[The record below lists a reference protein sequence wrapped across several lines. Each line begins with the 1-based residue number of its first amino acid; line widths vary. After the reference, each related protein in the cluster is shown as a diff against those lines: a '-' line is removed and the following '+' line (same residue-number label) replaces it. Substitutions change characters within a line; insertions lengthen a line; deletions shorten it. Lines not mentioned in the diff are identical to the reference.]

1 MKWREMAGRV
11 EVGME
16 WGDCVEAG
24 GGCVERRN
32 GPDRAWARG
41 VVGYKPGDSGFSV
54 VVLF

>member
-1 MKWREMAGRV
+1 MAGWIVRG
-11 EVGME
+11 E
-16 WGDCVEAG
+16 G

-32 GPDRAWARG
+32 GPARACARG